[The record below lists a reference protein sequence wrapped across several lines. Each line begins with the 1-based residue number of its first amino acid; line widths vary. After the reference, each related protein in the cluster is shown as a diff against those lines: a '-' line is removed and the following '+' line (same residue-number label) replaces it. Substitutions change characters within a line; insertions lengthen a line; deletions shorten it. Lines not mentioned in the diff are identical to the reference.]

1 MSRDSGPNVFQR
13 GVMALILL
21 SLLRREDM
29 YGYQLVQET
38 ERRSG
43 GRLKTQEGSL
53 YPVLYRLQE
62 QGLISDHRVLVGKR
76 MTRVYYHLEPA
87 GEARLEEMIREYE
100 SMMTGVTAIIREE
113 APPCGKDSGK
123 STDTSGP
130 SAAICPV
137 PENTKT
143 AADGAAQRGGGLLR
157 RNPER
162 RPGSP
167 VRDAP
172 AGGCGVC
179 GRHEHPGAAGRPAAA
194 ASGADDPDRG
204 GAGGAAAVGG
214 GPLRQP
220 V

>member
-38 ERRSG
+38 ERRSS

-87 GEARLEEMIREYE
+87 GEARLEEMGRPEPGFQVCVPGFGAVGLRLAAQ
-100 SMMTGVTAIIREE
+100 SRQQLLFVFSGTGQI
-113 APPCGKDSGK
+113 
-123 STDTSGP
+123 
-130 SAAICPV
+130 
-137 PENTKT
+137 
-143 AADGAAQRGGGLLR
+143 AADGPDISVDLPLSFPHGGTSSR
-157 RNPER
+157 MMAVT
-162 RPGSP
+162 P
-167 VRDAP
+167 VIMDSYSRIISSSRASP
-172 AGGCGVC
+172 AGS
-179 GRHEHPGAAGRPAAA
+179 RW
-194 ASGADDPDRG
+194 
-204 GAGGAAAVGG
+204 
-214 GPLRQP
+214 
-220 V
+220 

>member
-113 APPCGKDSGK
+113 VPPCRKDSGR
-123 STDTSGP
+123 STDMSGP

-137 PENTKT
+137 PENTK
-143 AADGAAQRGGGLLR
+143 
-157 RNPER
+157 
-162 RPGSP
+162 SS
-167 VRDAP
+167 
-172 AGGCGVC
+172 C
-179 GRHEHPGAAGRPAAA
+179 
-194 ASGADDPDRG
+194 
-204 GAGGAAAVGG
+204 
-214 GPLRQP
+214 
-220 V
+220 